1 MFPTVDQQE
10 INMRH
15 QDKRSTG
22 FVTPHTVSLFSR
34 FFLLSPCSLA
44 PYLRRDLDLL
54 CDHRYQIFSI
64 SSLQTFLFSECI
76 TRLLAI
82 HTRRIT
88 VQVLRPRILLSKTH
102 TTHFKMLNTLILL
115 SKIHSSR
122 FPILRTLIP
131 LSRTHTTHFLT
142 LNPLVLPRKR
152 TWTWKWTSPF
162 AYQLQ
167 LLQPSNLSPIRLLW
181 TLQNLTS

>member
-1 MFPTVDQQE
+1 MVPTVDQHE
-10 INMRH
+10 INIQH

-22 FVTPHTVSLFSR
+22 FVTPHTVSLFSP
-34 FFLLSPCSLA
+34 FFLLSSCGLA

-64 SSLQTFLFSECI
+64 SSLQTFLSECI
-76 TRLLAI
+76 THLLVI
-82 HTRRIT
+82 HTRWLT
-88 VQVLRPRILLSKTH
+88 VQVLRPRIFLSKTH

-122 FPILRTLIP
+122 FQILRTLIP
-131 LSRTHTTHFLT
+131 LLRTHTTHFLM